1 MHELEKKRTP
11 EGIARAGRVARLAR
25 TRGNRH
31 ALGPRRNECPLGPQR
46 HGNEGGTPVEDV
58 LGSGLG
64 VARAAQQQG
73 LVFVNLH
80 QVSLMQ
86 KRCHLLDGL
95 AFAWPRAGSVV
106 RVITDERTCL
116 AGNAYRMQRRRTCRL
131 IGKGKRPH
139 MEHATVAYGLLG
151 HLGRGEA
158 RVGTRLAGK

>member
-1 MHELEKKRTP
+1 MHELEKERTP

-25 TRGNRH
+25 ACGNKH
-31 ALGPRRNECPLGPQR
+31 ALGLRRNERPLGPQR
-46 HGNEGGTPVEDV
+46 HGNEGGTLVEDA
-58 LGSGLG
+58 LGGGLG
-64 VARAAQQQG
+64 VARTAQQQG
-73 LVFVNLH
+73 FVFVNLH

-86 KRCHLLDGL
+86 RRCHLLDGL
-95 AFAWPRAGSVV
+95 AFAWPQAGSVV

-139 MEHATVAYGLLG
+139 MEHMAVAYGLLG
-151 HLGRGEA
+151 HLSRGES